1 MLLVLISGESREWAI
16 IRKGVVMAVFGWE
29 ELATESSPCSA
40 MCLRLRALNEASDSS
55 ESGLLWSMWLYLA
68 TPRPTVSPMYTVQR
82 EGYVS
87 GVAGL
92 GRSSILLSSEP
103 GGEGVRTISGH
114 DMTDANMRVVVD
126 EFELKIDY
134 GYIATDGE
142 NLYHAGDDVGRC
154 CVLCASLSHG
164 QRLGVLPPGAKPYYN
179 LSETFCVSNGQLF
192 MVGYGDGKV
201 FKVVLPPPGDY
212 LTQAAEVLD
221 RNAPK
226 GSVEWVAVADLPSRV
241 TDIDVLASDADSFQ
255 LVCAGHDGHSG
266 ECYIYLVDY
275 EGKARVKPHVD
286 ARMCKFVP
294 SSDELVCVAAC
305 RNSDDFAWSI
315 SLVDIWCMS
324 VVFSLDALRH
334 YKGCPHDVLCNYMTI
349 TEDGL
354 VVIAQQKNRGVDA
367 IFELMVYRLQLSI
380 G

>member
-1 MLLVLISGESREWAI
+1 
-16 IRKGVVMAVFGWE
+16 MAVFGWVE
-29 ELATESSPCSA
+29 MATGSSRRSA
-40 MCLRLRALNEASDSS
+40 VCLRLRALNEASDSS
-55 ESGLLWSMWLYLA
+55 ESGLLWSMWTYLA
-68 TPRPTVSPMYTVQR
+68 TPRATVSPLYTVQH

-87 GVAGL
+87 GVAGI

-103 GGEGVRTISGH
+103 GGEGLRTISGH
-114 DMTDANMRVVVD
+114 DITNENMRVVAD

-134 GYIATDGE
+134 GNIATDGE
-142 NLYHAGDDVGRC
+142 NLYHAGDDAGRC

-164 QRLGVLPPGAKPYYN
+164 QCLGVLPPPPGAKPYYN

-201 FKVVLPPPGDY
+201 FKMVLPPPGDY
-212 LTQAAEVLD
+212 LTRAAEVLD
-221 RNAPK
+221 RNAPE

-241 TDIDVLASDADSFQ
+241 TDIDVIARDDDSFQ
-255 LVCAGHDGHSG
+255 LVCAGQDGHSE
-266 ECYIYLVDY
+266 ECYMYLVDY
-275 EGKARVKPHVD
+275 EGKARVRPDVD

-305 RNSDDFAWSI
+305 RSSDDFTWSI

-324 VVFSLDALRH
+324 VVFSLDALR
-334 YKGCPHDVLCNYMTI
+334 YYEGYPHDALCHYMTI
-349 TEDGL
+349 IEDGL
-354 VVIAQQKNRGVDA
+354 VVLAQQKTRGVDA
-367 IFELMVYRLQLSI
+367 IFELTVYRLQLSI

>member
-1 MLLVLISGESREWAI
+1 
-16 IRKGVVMAVFGWE
+16 
-29 ELATESSPCSA
+29 
-40 MCLRLRALNEASDSS
+40 
-55 ESGLLWSMWLYLA
+55 
-68 TPRPTVSPMYTVQR
+68 
-82 EGYVS
+82 
-87 GVAGL
+87 
-92 GRSSILLSSEP
+92 
-103 GGEGVRTISGH
+103 
-114 DMTDANMRVVVD
+114 MRVVVD
-126 EFELKIDY
+126 EFELKIDF
-134 GYIATDGE
+134 GNIATDGE
-142 NLYHAGDDVGRC
+142 NLYHAGDDAGRC
-154 CVLCASLSHG
+154 CVLCASFSNG
-164 QRLGVLPPGAKPYYN
+164 QRLGVLPPPPGAKPYYN

-201 FKVVLPPPGDY
+201 FKMVLPPPGDY

-241 TDIDVLASDADSFQ
+241 TDIDVIARDDDSFQ

-266 ECYIYLVDY
+266 ECYIYLVDH

-286 ARMCKFVP
+286 ARMCKLVP

-305 RNSDDFAWSI
+305 QDSDDFAWSI

-334 YKGCPHDVLCNYMTI
+334 YEGYPHDVLCNYMTI

-354 VVIAQQKNRGVDA
+354 VVIAQQKDRGLDA
-367 IFELMVYRLQLSI
+367 IFELTVYRLQLSI

>member
-1 MLLVLISGESREWAI
+1 MLLVLISGESREWGI
-16 IRKGVVMAVFGWE
+16 IRKGVVLAVFGWVE
-29 ELATESSPCSA
+29 MVTESSRRSA

-68 TPRPTVSPMYTVQR
+68 TPRPTVSPLYTVQR

-92 GRSSILLSSEP
+92 GRGSILLSSEP
-103 GGEGVRTISGH
+103 GGEGLRTISDH
-114 DMTDANMRVVVD
+114 DMTDANH
-126 EFELKIDY
+126 ES
-134 GYIATDGE
+134 
-142 NLYHAGDDVGRC
+142 GRC
-154 CVLCASLSHG
+154 CVLCASFSNG
-164 QRLGVLPPGAKPYYN
+164 QRLGVLPPPPGAKPYYN

-201 FKVVLPPPGDY
+201 FKMVLPPPGDY

-241 TDIDVLASDADSFQ
+241 TDIDVIARDDDSFQ

-266 ECYIYLVDY
+266 ECYIYLVDH

-286 ARMCKFVP
+286 ARMCKLVP

-305 RNSDDFAWSI
+305 QDSDDFAWSI

-334 YKGCPHDVLCNYMTI
+334 YEGYPHDVLCNYMTI

-354 VVIAQQKNRGVDA
+354 VVIAQQKDRGLDA
-367 IFELMVYRLQLSI
+367 IFELTVYRLQLSI